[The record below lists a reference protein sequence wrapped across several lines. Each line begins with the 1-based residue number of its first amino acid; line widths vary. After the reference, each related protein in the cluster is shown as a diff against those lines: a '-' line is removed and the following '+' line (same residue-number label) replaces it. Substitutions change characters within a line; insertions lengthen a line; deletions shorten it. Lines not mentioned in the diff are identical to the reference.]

1 MSGMFTNGMNSYA
14 QSTNTNPIPPLAN
27 FPTDSELAAGAAPES
42 SAINLG
48 SLGYGGTPFPL
59 TDGANIAVPLP
70 DQAFAATPAN
80 LNMVTQYSVTL
91 AGNRTLSNPT
101 GTPTNGQELIFYIT
115 QDGTGNRTLAFGN
128 KYLFPG
134 ASKTISTGAG
144 AVDRIRAMYNVAL
157 DKYFCTLE
165 KAFA

>member
-1 MSGMFTNGMNSYA
+1 MFTNGMPNYGQSVNS
-14 QSTNTNPIPPLAN
+14 NPIPAVGA
-27 FPTDSELAAGAAPES
+27 FPIDTELTAGANPETV
-42 SAINLG
+42 AINMG
-48 SLGYGGTPFPL
+48 SLGYGGTPYGL

-70 DQAFAATPAN
+70 DQAFAATP
-80 LNMVTQYSVTL
+80 LNTGQVIQYSVTL
-91 AGNRTLSNPT
+91 AGNRTLTNPT

-128 KYLFPG
+128 KYIFPG
-134 ASKTISTGAG
+134 ASHTISTGAN